1 MATTLG
7 RLHGSACTLLG
18 PKVATSVFPCAH
30 LRPVFM
36 LFQPLYLFPHNAKTT
51 NYTKLPKPVAGLAT
65 PDHVTGPLSHDLRAE
80 HGQRQ

>member
-1 MATTLG
+1 MLAQLQ
-7 RLHGSACTLLG
+7 GSARTPLG
-18 PKVATSVFPCAH
+18 PKFATSVFPCAH

-65 PDHVTGPLSHDLRAE
+65 PDHFTGPLSHALRAK